1 MHHLT
6 ILTLLTISNL
16 LTIEEELSIIDQH
29 QLNHFSEDHLPIITQ
44 ILVLRRISI
53 IAGIHHLLIQILT
66 TTIKRRTI
74 QEQMDLEETLQDQ
87 FLLTVMF
94 HQIEDRSLGTITT
107 INPNKIE
114 EIHQNQTSLIR
125 KETSIILKRID

>member
-1 MHHLT
+1 MHCLT
-6 ILTLLTISNL
+6 NLILLTISTL
-16 LTIEEELSIIDQH
+16 STIEEELSIIDQH
-29 QLNHFSEDHLPIITQ
+29 QLNHFSEDHLPITTQ
-44 ILVLRRISI
+44 ILVLLITSI
-53 IAGIHHLLIQILT
+53 ITGIHHLLIQIHT